1 MANQNSGLR
10 FDSRE
15 IAVIFSLFIFV
26 SMLMFTV
33 GILVGKGLAQAKF
46 EGSPVVTT
54 ANGERNVSSEGT
66 GAHSVAST
74 GTSVSSNPPI
84 VASKHEATPKP
95 ELEKTHSPAHSA
107 SEIEKPAHSESHGT
121 EPEHKPELK
130 ALSEE
135 YEMDPHPAEPLELK
149 PKKSH
154 SPDIHKEITA
164 DLVTPESE
172 EVLRNP
178 KLKELFEPDGAPVKL
193 AEKKKQEPDDIMIE
207 QDFSKATPKRSVA
220 SVSEKMPPSYASGA
234 YSVQIAA
241 YSEESQAAERVQAL
255 KKLGFPHAYFSAKE
269 LGENKETWYRV
280 WLGFYPS
287 FESAKASGDSLQARG
302 EVKNY
307 LVRKSE
313 ISRP

>member
-26 SMLMFTV
+26 SLLMFTV

-46 EGSPVVTT
+46 EGSPVVST
-54 ANGERNVSSEGT
+54 ASAERIVNSEGT
-66 GAHSVAST
+66 GGHALPPT

-84 VASKHEATPKP
+84 VASKPDKAHE
-95 ELEKTHSPAHSA
+95 SAHSTP
-107 SEIEKPAHSESHGT
+107 ETEKPLHAQAPLAEH
-121 EPEHKPELK
+121 EHKPELK

-135 YEMDPHPAEPLELK
+135 YEMDPHSSEPLELK

-164 DLVTPESE
+164 DLKTPESE

-193 AEKKKQEPDDIMIE
+193 AAKKQETEDIMIE
-207 QDFSKATPKRSVA
+207 QDFSKPAPKRSVA
-220 SVSEKMPPSYASGA
+220 SVSEKMPPSYSSGA
-234 YSVQIAA
+234 YSVQVAA
-241 YSEESQAAERVQAL
+241 YSDEGQAAERVQTL

-313 ISRP
+313 TSRP